1 MVKSEVWNKVVDW
14 VALWSL
20 EGGSEFVL
28 ELRLGIL
35 GVLLGGENIMIETKV
50 RNEVVSWW
58 WLSSFERSNHLVIV
72 DFFGFVQ
79 V

>member
-1 MVKSEVWNKVVDW
+1 
-14 VALWSL
+14 
-20 EGGSEFVL
+20 
-28 ELRLGIL
+28 
-35 GVLLGGENIMIETKV
+35 LGGENIMIETKV